1 MLKFLIVCD
10 DRGNL
15 CFSHYFIFPS
25 KDICMRKTLEV
36 EITRKILARK
46 ENKCSFVEVQ
56 GLVIVYR
63 WYLPLVFIVGA
74 DKTENEL
81 AVYEMIQLFFD
92 GLNAYFDTTS
102 AMFLILDEEHKH
114 HLNFFTTIEPQ
125 VVKELCRIS
134 LEFLQNGSNPKIY
147 QNVAQK
153 LGSNLETVKHA
164 VEGLMRVLSEA
175 CKLNLSEMELQ
186 DSLSILD
193 LQEEMKQEIVRWYV
207 DHTVELRSALSSLNM
222 NLLQYSSLEWRFDV
236 QIASRCLRQQVTPM
250 IMLKLDLCKD
260 GKKQPVVLQTDPC
273 NLVHLTETLEEA
285 LMEVKS
291 QHTRRIMRNI
301 K

>member
-1 MLKFLIVCD
+1 
-10 DRGNL
+10 
-15 CFSHYFIFPS
+15 
-25 KDICMRKTLEV
+25 
-36 EITRKILARK
+36 
-46 ENKCSFVEVQ
+46 
-56 GLVIVYR
+56 
-63 WYLPLVFIVGA
+63 
-74 DKTENEL
+74 
-81 AVYEMIQLFFD
+81 
-92 GLNAYFDTTS
+92 
-102 AMFLILDEEHKH
+102 MFLILDEEHKH
-114 HLNFFTTIEPQ
+114 HLNFFTTVEPQ
-125 VVKELCRIS
+125 VAKEFCRIS
-134 LEFLQNGSNPKIY
+134 LEFLQNGSNAKVY

-193 LQEEMKQEIVRWYV
+193 LQEEIKQEIVRWYV

-236 QIASRCLRQQVTPM
+236 QIASRCLRQQVTPL
-250 IMLKLDLCKD
+250 IILKLDLCKD

-285 LMEVKS
+285 LTEVKS
-291 QHTRRIMRNI
+291 QHTRRMMRNI